1 MEFYLVTT
9 DHLEDKIWFKEQK
22 DFKVAMNA
30 IPIIAAMLGIR
41 VIAFILMSNHVH
53 FILECTQ
60 RQALEFINEF
70 KRHFSYY
77 THIEYGVR
85 KNLRRNKVDI
95 RRVDATQESIC
106 RAIAYVQM
114 NSVAANICSNP
125 SDYPWGIG
133 GSFFRVSKPKGIPL
147 ESLSARARYKLLHC
161 KKDIPGGL
169 LIGEDGYILPESYVV
184 TSFVESVFRTPKSM
198 NYYLNNS
205 SKAKALHNAPDSTGP
220 VFKDQTIIPVVADLC
235 QTLYRKTSVKE
246 LEQIQ
251 QAEILR
257 QLRFRFSSN
266 VNQMARVTGLPYE
279 TVVKLLESF

>member
-1 MEFYLVTT
+1 MTDTT
-9 DHLEDKIWFKEQK
+9 GILSIKSYRSLMKRT
-22 DFKVAMNA
+22 VLS
-30 IPIIAAMLGIR
+30 IILWGSMGL
-41 VIAFILMSNHVH
+41 S
-53 FILECTQ
+53 
-60 RQALEFINEF
+60 
-70 KRHFSYY
+70 
-77 THIEYGVR
+77 
-85 KNLRRNKVDI
+85 KNV
-95 RRVDATQESIC
+95 
-106 RAIAYVQM
+106 
-114 NSVAANICSNP
+114 
-125 SDYPWGIG
+125 
-133 GSFFRVSKPKGIPL
+133 
-147 ESLSARARYKLLHC
+147 
-161 KKDIPGGL
+161 
-169 LIGEDGYILPESYVV
+169 
-184 TSFVESVFRTPKSM
+184 TPKSM